1 MKKWKYVVLVVV
13 ALFGLFTATRIS
25 PFTTY
30 LPFSGKI
37 FCVDAEDTD
46 MIFVQNGT
54 TGEQHFF
61 ETTEERAHIAQQLE
75 SIRYRFWLPKPPLA
89 AGGWSWRV
97 VLESNGENRTYYFGK
112 DHITV
117 NGLVYFV
124 QEEQLDE
131 LRAYVE
137 P

>member
-1 MKKWKYVVLVVV
+1 MSKYVISMCDGESHEVMERYDEDIFDTYEEAESTRDESSAGYANGVE
-13 ALFGLFTATRIS
+13 TA
-25 PFTTY
+25 
-30 LPFSGKI
+30 
-37 FCVDAEDTD
+37 
-46 MIFVQNGT
+46 
-54 TGEQHFF
+54 
-61 ETTEERAHIAQQLE
+61 EERAHIAQQLE
-75 SIRYRFWLPKPPLA
+75 SIRYRFWLPKLPLA

-97 VLESNGENRTYYFGK
+97 VLESNGENRAYYFGK